1 MNTMYLF
8 NRALA
13 NAGPLNDQQRKAIFA
28 KGGGGRPGG
37 GGGGSVARDQ
47 KTGGSGVRFIG
58 WAGQGEANGLPS
70 EDFIRQAE
78 RLGYGRSN
86 FLPGWEDTPLGKRLK
101 SLIGPVA
108 GTTPQRG
115 GSGDN
120 FGVPPPGSVTPQP
133 GMSLK
138 PTVPG
143 MMYPAVQPP
152 AGTHWEYDPN
162 GGRQPVRDG
171 MVTPG
176 VQPRDPGQMYI
187 GGNPDFDERTGRY
200 RDQAEPVYTV
210 QNPGFAPGSQGGTVH
225 PDQNTPEYKA
235 WFQQRQEWERSQPG
249 AMPIGGPAPVRGGPN
264 APIVATNP
272 KNGSVTGGRV
282 AVRPELPGTNPPP
295 VRGLPIKEG
304 PITTP
309 KPYKPG
315 VPPVPTKPP
324 NQIGGGGGIPTI
336 GQPRVYRDVVTPGQP
351 LTRSPGGDVQYQPGN
366 SGQGFGVHAYDPTT
380 GMTYMSQNAT
390 SYGYSRPDLYRP
402 ATYVTASGQRAVAAT
417 PYKPANPSRIKTVYD
432 PAIRDVR
439 PITRTP
445 IASTPLQPRKPAV
458 SPGPSRPLKPG
469 EFWM

>member
-1 MNTMYLF
+1 MNTMHLF

-13 NAGPLNDQQRKAIFA
+13 NAGPMAPEQRKAMFFA
-28 KGGGGRPGG
+28 MKQSGG
-37 GGGGSVARDQ
+37 GGGGGKGGGGGAAARDQ
-47 KTGGSGVRFIG
+47 SGIGPGTPINNPSPALKKFMDETQKYIMSEGGGSMFKEGFRTKSGKWIPNPDYASGQTGG
-58 WAGQGEANGLPS
+58 P
-70 EDFIRQAE
+70 
-78 RLGYGRSN
+78 
-86 FLPGWEDTPLGKRLK
+86 TM
-101 SLIGPVA
+101 PV
-108 GTTPQRG
+108 PRG

-120 FGVPPPGSVTPQP
+120 FVAPPPSRPTPQP
-133 GMSLK
+133 GMSLT

-143 MMYPAVQPP
+143 MMYPAVMPP

-162 GGRQPVRDG
+162 GGRHPVRDG

-176 VQPRDPGQMYI
+176 VQPRDPGQVYT
-187 GGNPDFDERTGRY
+187 GGNPDFDERTGQY
-200 RDQAEPVYTV
+200 RDP
-210 QNPGFAPGSQGGTVH
+210 SQMV
-225 PDQNTPEYKA
+225 
-235 WFQQRQEWERSQPG
+235 
-249 AMPIGGPAPVRGGPN
+249 GGPAPVRGGPN

-324 NQIGGGGGIPTI
+324 NQIGGGGGIPVI
-336 GQPRVYRDVVTPGQP
+336 GQPVRTQPVVPSLPVRPQ
-351 LTRSPGGDVQYQPGN
+351 GN

>member
-1 MNTMYLF
+1 MNTMHLF

-37 GGGGSVARDQ
+37 GGGGSVVRDQ

-187 GGNPDFDERTGRY
+187 GGNPDFDERTGQY
-200 RDQAEPVYTV
+200 RDPSRMV
-210 QNPGFAPGSQGGTVH
+210 
-225 PDQNTPEYKA
+225 
-235 WFQQRQEWERSQPG
+235 
-249 AMPIGGPAPVRGGPN
+249 GGPAPVRGGPN
-264 APIVATNP
+264 APIVGLNP

-315 VPPVPTKPP
+315 IPPVPTKPP

>member
-1 MNTMYLF
+1 MNTMHLF

-37 GGGGSVARDQ
+37 GGGGSVVRDQ

-162 GGRQPVRDG
+162 GGRHPVRDG

-176 VQPRDPGQMYI
+176 VQPRDPGQVYT
-187 GGNPDFDERTGRY
+187 GGNPDFDERTGQY
-200 RDQAEPVYTV
+200 RDP
-210 QNPGFAPGSQGGTVH
+210 SQMV
-225 PDQNTPEYKA
+225 
-235 WFQQRQEWERSQPG
+235 
-249 AMPIGGPAPVRGGPN
+249 GGPAPVRGGPN

-351 LTRSPGGDVQYQPGN
+351 LTRTPGGDVQYQPGN

-380 GMTYMSQNAT
+380 GMTYMSKNAT
-390 SYGYSRPDLYRP
+390 SYGYSRPDLYK
-402 ATYVTASGQRAVAAT
+402 SLRA
-417 PYKPANPSRIKTVYD
+417 
-432 PAIRDVR
+432 AIR
-439 PITRTP
+439 
-445 IASTPLQPRKPAV
+445 A
-458 SPGPSRPLKPG
+458 
-469 EFWM
+469 

>member
-1 MNTMYLF
+1 MNTMHLF

-162 GGRQPVRDG
+162 GGRHPVRDG

-176 VQPRDPGQMYI
+176 VQPRDPGQMYV
-187 GGNPDFDERTGRY
+187 GGNPNFDERTGRY
-200 RDQAEPVYTV
+200 RDQAPPVNTV
-210 QNPGFAPGSQGGTVH
+210 QNPGFAPGSNNGITH
-225 PDQNTPEYKA
+225 PDQSTPEYKA
-235 WFQQRQEWERSQPG
+235 WFQQRQAWERSQPG
-249 AMPIGGPAPVRGGPN
+249 YMPIGGPAPVRGGPN

-282 AVRPELPGTNPPP
+282 AVTPALPAP
-295 VRGLPIKEG
+295 VSPIR
-304 PITTP
+304 
-309 KPYKPG
+309 
-315 VPPVPTKPP
+315 
-324 NQIGGGGGIPTI
+324 QIGGGGGIPTI
-336 GQPRVYRDVVTPGQP
+336 GQQRVYRDVVTPGQP
-351 LTRSPGGDVQYQPGN
+351 LTRTPGGDVQYQPGN

-380 GMTYMSQNAT
+380 GMTYMSKNAT
-390 SYGYSRPDLYRP
+390 SYGYSRPDLYK
-402 ATYVTASGQRAVAAT
+402 SLRA
-417 PYKPANPSRIKTVYD
+417 
-432 PAIRDVR
+432 AIR
-439 PITRTP
+439 
-445 IASTPLQPRKPAV
+445 A
-458 SPGPSRPLKPG
+458 
-469 EFWM
+469 